1 MNPLQTDALK
11 EIANIGAG
19 HAATALSQLL
29 GKRVDMCVPQ
39 VDLIPLE
46 AVAGYFGE
54 PESEVWAIFT
64 RCESSFPVSL
74 VFIMKKR
81 DGDYLSEKLFQA
93 ARIPEK
99 IRVLD
104 GMKESALSE
113 SGNMIMGAFVSALG
127 DLLGK
132 NLSLSVPSIS
142 LDLMGAVMDI
152 LVEIFGS
159 YGDTAL
165 ATETELSFPGESR
178 CNFRARILLIPDPG
192 SLEILFRLLGV
203 E

>member
-1 MNPLQTDALK
+1 MNPLQMDALK

-19 HAATALSQLL
+19 HAATALSQLM

-54 PESEVWAIFT
+54 PETEVWAIFT

-74 VFIMKKR
+74 VFIMNKS
-81 DGDYLSEKLFQA
+81 DGDLLAEKLFQA
-93 ARIPEK
+93 ARIPDK
-99 IRVLD
+99 VRFLP

-113 SGNMIMGAFVSALG
+113 SGNMIMGAFVSAVG
-127 DLLGK
+127 DLLRK
-132 NLSLSVPSIS
+132 NLPLSVPSIS

-152 LVEIFGS
+152 LLEIFGGF
-159 YGDTAL
+159 GDTAL

-178 CNFRARILLIPDPG
+178 RNFSARILLIPDPG
-192 SLEILFRLLGV
+192 SLEILFRQLGV

>member
-1 MNPLQTDALK
+1 LNPLQKDALK

-19 HAATALSQLL
+19 HAATALSQLM
-29 GKRVDMCVPQ
+29 GKRVEMCVPQ

-54 PESEVWAIFT
+54 PETEVWAIFT
-64 RCESSFPVSL
+64 RCESSFPVNL
-74 VFIMKKR
+74 VFIMNKE
-81 DGDYLSEKLFQA
+81 DGDLLAEKLFQA

-99 IRVLD
+99 IGLVP

-113 SGNMIMGAFVSALG
+113 SGNMIMGAFVSAVG

-132 NLSLSVPSIS
+132 SLPLSVPSIS

-152 LVEIFGS
+152 LLEIFGS
-159 YGDTAL
+159 FGDTAL
-165 ATETELSFPGESR
+165 ATETELSFPGERRQKFS
-178 CNFRARILLIPDPG
+178 ARILLIPDPG
-192 SLEILFRLLGV
+192 SLGILFRQLGV
-203 E
+203 D

>member
-1 MNPLQTDALK
+1 MDALK

-19 HAATALSQLL
+19 HAATALSQLM

-54 PESEVWAIFT
+54 PETEVWAIFT

-74 VFIMKKR
+74 VFIMNKS
-81 DGDYLSEKLFQA
+81 DGDLLAEKLFQA
-93 ARIPEK
+93 ARIPDK
-99 IRVLD
+99 VRFLP

-113 SGNMIMGAFVSALG
+113 SGNMIMGAFVSAVG
-127 DLLGK
+127 DLLRK
-132 NLSLSVPSIS
+132 NLPLSVPSIS

-152 LVEIFGS
+152 LLEIFGGF
-159 YGDTAL
+159 GDTAL

-178 CNFRARILLIPDPG
+178 RNFSARILLIPDPG
-192 SLEILFRLLGV
+192 SLEILFRQLGV

>member
-1 MNPLQTDALK
+1 LNPLQMDALK

-19 HAATALSQLL
+19 HAATALSQLM

-54 PESEVWAIFT
+54 PETEVWAIFS

-74 VFIMKKR
+74 VFIMNKS
-81 DGDYLSEKLFQA
+81 DGDLLAEKLFQA
-93 ARIPEK
+93 ARIPDK
-99 IRVLD
+99 VRFLP

-113 SGNMIMGAFVSALG
+113 SGNMIMGAFVSAVG
-127 DLLGK
+127 DLLRK
-132 NLSLSVPSIS
+132 NLPLSVPSIS

-152 LVEIFGS
+152 LLEIFGGF
-159 YGDTAL
+159 GDTAL
-165 ATETELSFPGESR
+165 ATETELSFPGETR
-178 CNFRARILLIPDPG
+178 RNFSARILLIPDPG
-192 SLEILFRLLGV
+192 SLEILFRQLGV

>member
-1 MNPLQTDALK
+1 MNPLQMDALK

-19 HAATALSQLL
+19 HAATALSQLM

-54 PESEVWAIFT
+54 PETEVWAIFT

-74 VFIMKKR
+74 VFIMNKS
-81 DGDYLSEKLFQA
+81 DGDLLAEKLFQA
-93 ARIPEK
+93 ARIQDKVRLLP
-99 IRVLD
+99 

-113 SGNMIMGAFVSALG
+113 SGNMIMGAFVSAVG
-127 DLLGK
+127 DLLRE
-132 NLSLSVPSIS
+132 NLPLSVPSIS

-152 LVEIFGS
+152 LLEIFGGF
-159 YGDTAL
+159 GDTAL

-178 CNFRARILLIPDPG
+178 RNFNARILLIPDPG
-192 SLEILFRLLGV
+192 SLEILFRQLGV

>member
-1 MNPLQTDALK
+1 MDALK

-19 HAATALSQLL
+19 HAATALSQLM

-54 PESEVWAIFT
+54 PETEVWAIFS

-74 VFIMKKR
+74 VFIMNKS
-81 DGDYLSEKLFQA
+81 DGDLLAEKLFQA
-93 ARIPEK
+93 ARIPDK
-99 IRVLD
+99 VRFLP

-113 SGNMIMGAFVSALG
+113 SGNMIMGAFVSAVG
-127 DLLGK
+127 DLLRK
-132 NLSLSVPSIS
+132 NLPLSVPSIS

-152 LVEIFGS
+152 LLEIFGGF
-159 YGDTAL
+159 GDTAL
-165 ATETELSFPGESR
+165 ATETELSFPGETR
-178 CNFRARILLIPDPG
+178 RNFSARILLIPDPG
-192 SLEILFRLLGV
+192 SLEILFRQLGV

>member
-1 MNPLQTDALK
+1 LNPLQMDALK

-19 HAATALSQLL
+19 HAATALSQLM

-54 PESEVWAIFT
+54 PETEVWAIFT

-74 VFIMKKR
+74 VFIMNKS
-81 DGDYLSEKLFQA
+81 DGDLLAEKLFQA
-93 ARIPEK
+93 ARIPDK
-99 IRVLD
+99 VRFLP

-113 SGNMIMGAFVSALG
+113 SGNMIMGAFVSAVG
-127 DLLGK
+127 DLLRK
-132 NLSLSVPSIS
+132 NLPLSVPSIS

-152 LVEIFGS
+152 LLEIFGGF
-159 YGDTAL
+159 GDTAL

-178 CNFRARILLIPDPG
+178 RNFSARILLIPDPG
-192 SLEILFRLLGV
+192 SLEILFRQLGV

>member
-1 MNPLQTDALK
+1 MDALK

-19 HAATALSQLL
+19 HAATALSQLM

-54 PESEVWAIFT
+54 PETEVWAIFS

-74 VFIMKKR
+74 VFIMNKS
-81 DGDYLSEKLFQA
+81 DGDLLAEKLFQA
-93 ARIPEK
+93 ARIPDK
-99 IRVLD
+99 VRFLP

-113 SGNMIMGAFVSALG
+113 SGNMIMGAFVSAVG
-127 DLLGK
+127 DLLRK
-132 NLSLSVPSIS
+132 NLPLSVPSIS

-152 LVEIFGS
+152 LLEIFGGF
-159 YGDTAL
+159 GDTAL

-178 CNFRARILLIPDPG
+178 RNFSARILLIPDPG
-192 SLEILFRLLGV
+192 SLEILFRQLGV